1 MVGQATMDHGPS
13 VLPAKRGAD
22 GQPRSAAQE
31 AGDPEG
37 ARSVEPSAKNGAVT
51 ISFDEVETEGI
62 KLLEVSS
69 DDMLQCL
76 KDGGAVIKASDLADK
91 VVLCTQERTYSVK
104 SVETSNSVFLVEN
117 GSSDAFAAPAGLARV
132 DGDENGGAPGGTPG
146 PMTQMAKATRAID
159 ESAEEGKAS
168 REVKV
173 CAIANENWEMEQIAP
188 DFKRLDELL
197 RDCQE
202 SGCDAATLEAGEGA
216 AAASDDG
223 NDPAGLVGYTVEE
236 LLLEVQASETELVEE
251 LHRRGDAMQVGDKW
265 VPLSEASTSALLD
278 VLASKVSENGWA
290 WESLPMAQ
298 VLRAM
303 EEEEFRKEATLHC
316 VRTLGSAPMFLGS
329 VTPDTKGR
337 VDARKL
343 CVHYARRLLGRK
355 NYNKAEAFM
364 EDWRNTVPV
373 GLEVSVDMLSGF
385 GLANDAGGITFLDN
399 LPRDPKLR
407 FDVLFAERARWLAA
421 DMRPFV
427 EGITTPPGKQID
439 DVLLEH
445 CHGYRPQGKSENP
458 LMYVQKHF

>member
-1 MVGQATMDHGPS
+1 
-13 VLPAKRGAD
+13 
-22 GQPRSAAQE
+22 
-31 AGDPEG
+31 
-37 ARSVEPSAKNGAVT
+37 
-51 ISFDEVETEGI
+51 
-62 KLLEVSS
+62 
-69 DDMLQCL
+69 
-76 KDGGAVIKASDLADK
+76 
-91 VVLCTQERTYSVK
+91 
-104 SVETSNSVFLVEN
+104 
-117 GSSDAFAAPAGLARV
+117 
-132 DGDENGGAPGGTPG
+132 
-146 PMTQMAKATRAID
+146 
-159 ESAEEGKAS
+159 
-168 REVKV
+168 
-173 CAIANENWEMEQIAP
+173 
-188 DFKRLDELL
+188 
-197 RDCQE
+197 
-202 SGCDAATLEAGEGA
+202 
-216 AAASDDG
+216 
-223 NDPAGLVGYTVEE
+223 
-236 LLLEVQASETELVEE
+236 
-251 LHRRGDAMQVGDKW
+251 
-265 VPLSEASTSALLD
+265 
-278 VLASKVSENGWA
+278 
-290 WESLPMAQ
+290 
-298 VLRAM
+298 M

-445 CHGYRPQGKSENP
+445 CHGYHPQGKSENP